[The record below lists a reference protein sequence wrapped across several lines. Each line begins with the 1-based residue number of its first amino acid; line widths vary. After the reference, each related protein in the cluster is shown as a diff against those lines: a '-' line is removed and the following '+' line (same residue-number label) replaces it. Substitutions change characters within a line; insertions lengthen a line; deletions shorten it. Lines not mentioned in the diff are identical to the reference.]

1 MNKEQLMN
9 AVAALEL
16 QDGDPIIITES
27 GKHDKI
33 QAVFVSYDPSGLL
46 VISNSQNPEVKK
58 TYACMTVSAIEK
70 RPKGVQK

>member
-33 QAVFVSYDPSGLL
+33 QSCLCEL
-46 VISNSQNPEVKK
+46 
-58 TYACMTVSAIEK
+58 
-70 RPKGVQK
+70 